1 MAIVVRIEVRRDAG
15 KNVLVWPRGRV
26 NVDAELAPT
35 IDRLD
40 PGLHDFTCEYKA
52 DGLRVRGVGGD
63 GRAIQAPGNFEQG
76 LAPEEARRRRL
87 LQAASSN
94 RWSEALAL
102 LVETGEARVQADPVL
117 LMVRLQARIKT
128 TAWPEAAEDFGRV
141 MARGGVEPMALD
153 NQLVLF
159 PPAWQEKLVDGL
171 LAWRASHAAVEMPAS
186 TLKPWLSRW
195 PDALLFGQLQLYA
208 SRRFRDTTFSELITE
223 AARRAPDDR
232 RVAAARATIAAWE
245 AEDARMAELARTAI
259 DDRAR
264 QRLGWNATIDLL
276 EAELRLRLPRE
287 LQRAIRERRAI
298 GAIRLGVEGTLLAAL
313 EEIDRLSKQS
323 FPGEGNRAFLPIG
336 RDGDARIGLYTLPR
350 AGGDFAVLRLAAGRE
365 PEVVAGTTW
374 ELLNP
379 R

>member
-1 MAIVVRIEVRRDAG
+1 MAIVVRIEVRREAG

-26 NVDAELAPT
+26 NVDPDLAAT
-35 IDRLD
+35 VDALD
-40 PGLHDFTCEYKA
+40 PGIHDFTCEYKA

-76 LAPEEARRRRL
+76 VPPEEARRRRL

-94 RWSEALAL
+94 RWTESLSL
-102 LVETGEARVQADPVL
+102 LGEIGDAKVRAEPAL

-128 TAWPEAAEDFGRV
+128 SAWPEAAADFDAVVAG
-141 MARGGVEPMALD
+141 GGVEPMALD
-153 NQLVLF
+153 YQLVLF

-171 LAWRASHAAVEMPAS
+171 LAWRSRHVPAAAPA
-186 TLKPWLSRW
+186 TVLEPWLSRW
-195 PDALLFGQLQLYA
+195 PDGLLFGQLELYGA
-208 SRRFRDTTFSELITE
+208 RRFAEATFARLIDE
-223 AARRAPDDR
+223 AARRAPSDP
-232 RVAAARATIAAWE
+232 RVAAARSVVASRA
-245 AEDARMAELARTAI
+245 AEDARMAELARTTI
-259 DDRAR
+259 DERAR
-264 QRLGWNATIDLL
+264 QRLRWNATVELL
-276 EAELRLRLPRE
+276 ERELKLRLPRGIVH
-287 LQRAIRERRAI
+287 AIRERRAV

-313 EEIDRLSKQS
+313 DEIDRLSKEG

-336 RDGDARIGLYTLPR
+336 RDGESRIGLYTRPR

-365 PEVVAGTTW
+365 PEVLAGTTW